1 MTLSL
6 HDLQQM
12 ARIPRLSLIN
22 AVTGFKS
29 ANLVGTLGP
38 DGVPNL
44 AIFSSAVHIGSDPP
58 LLGIVS
64 RPVDGDLKTTR
75 HTYRNIRERGHFT
88 LNHVHVGIVEAAHQ
102 TSAAYPDGVSEFEQV
117 GLTPLWSEQ
126 FPAAPYVAEARIRM
140 GLEYV
145 EEYPIAA
152 NNTLLLIGRV
162 LELAL
167 PDDCIDAEG
176 NLDLNRAETVALS
189 GLDTYHRAAI
199 VRRLGY
205 ARV

>member
-29 ANLVGTLGP
+29 ANLIGTLGP
-38 DGVPNL
+38 NGVPNL

-75 HTYRNIRERGHFT
+75 HTYRNIRERKHFT
-88 LNHVHVGIVEAAHQ
+88 LNHVHEGIVEAAHQ

-117 GLTPLWSEQ
+117 GLTPLWPEQ
-126 FPAAPYVAEARIRM
+126 FPTAPYVAEARIRM
-140 GLEYV
+140 VLEYV
-145 EEYPIAA
+145 EEHRIAA
-152 NNTLLLIGRV
+152 NSTLLLIGRV
-162 LELAL
+162 LELVL
-167 PDDCIDAEG
+167 PDDCLGTEG

-189 GLDTYHRAAI
+189 GLDTYHRAAV